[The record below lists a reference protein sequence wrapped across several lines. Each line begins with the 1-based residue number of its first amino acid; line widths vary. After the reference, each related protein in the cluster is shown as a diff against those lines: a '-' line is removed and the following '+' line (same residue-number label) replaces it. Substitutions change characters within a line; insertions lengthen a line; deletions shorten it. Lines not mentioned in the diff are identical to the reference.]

1 MHTRTKYYFLTLT
14 LLALITGQARAD
26 RVSDSVRVEHLM
38 DSAFHYRISDLN
50 RTIDF
55 LKIALEVAQEAGF
68 AHQRAVA
75 HNRLGLSYNLQGRYE
90 KAIYHL
96 DIARSYFRE
105 QEDEVGLA
113 MVTSNIALVYY
124 HLKEYERSKE
134 LNLEALRLREKH
146 DVKGGIAT
154 NLNNVANIYYFQEE
168 FDLAFDYYQRAYD
181 ILMSIESY
189 ADAAMAKKNMVGIL
203 VDRGETELAQAYF
216 EEARDLVIQTG
227 TLIYVTYIYMASA
240 RMELDLGNLDE
251 ALEQIDVAVDAARDN
266 GQLRELLD
274 ALNIKR
280 HILAAQSQYKEAL
293 DAYVEYKS
301 LSDSLFNLDK
311 LNAIAQIENASVLEQ
326 KDLELKRRAESSQL
340 QRQIN
345 AYIIAALV
353 FAIALLMTVFTTSRR
368 FARTNVVLEKQ
379 KEELQIKT
387 ERLEAVDR
395 DKNRLFGVISHDLRG
410 PIANLGGLLELL
422 SQEDLSQEE
431 FSELSK
437 KLHTHFGHLASSL
450 DNLLVWALIQ
460 MKGSQPQKVKFDVSD
475 ACDEVLELLQ
485 NVAKNKGITLQNTI
499 PLDTE
504 VYADLEQVKVVL
516 RNLISNAL
524 KFTPPDGVVTI
535 ASVKGFGDTLQV
547 SVSDTGVGIPK
558 DVQERLLKSGETIS
572 TFGTKGERGTG
583 LGLSL
588 CRDFVSANGGKFW
601 FESRIGQGSSFYF
614 TLPTI
619 GFAEASDEREKKAFT
634 RSSA

>member
-1 MHTRTKYYFLTLT
+1 MHTRSLYFFLILLFLNGIVLT
-14 LLALITGQARAD
+14 ARAD
-26 RVSDSVRVEHLM
+26 READSIRVAQLM

-55 LKIALEVAQEAGF
+55 LQIALKVSEESGFDEQE
-68 AHQRAVA
+68 AVA

-96 DIARSYFRE
+96 DIARTYFRA

-124 HLKEYERSKE
+124 HLKEFERSKD

-154 NLNNVANIYYFQEE
+154 NLNNVANIYYHQEE

-181 ILMSIESY
+181 ILISIESY

-216 EEARDLVIQTG
+216 EEARNLVIQTG
-227 TLIYVTYIYMASA
+227 TLIYITYIYMASA
-240 RMELDLGNLDE
+240 RMELELGNLDE
-251 ALEQIDVAVDAARDN
+251 AIEQIDVAVDAARDN

-280 HILAAQSQYKEAL
+280 EILAARGQYKEAL
-293 DAYVEYKS
+293 DAFVEYKS
-301 LSDSLFNLDK
+301 LSDSVFNLDK
-311 LNAIAQIENASVLEQ
+311 LNAIAQIENASILEQ
-326 KDLELKRRAESSQL
+326 KDLELQRRAESAQL

-345 AYIIAALV
+345 VYIIAALV
-353 FAIALLMTVFTTSRR
+353 FAIALLITVFVSSRR
-368 FARTNVVLEKQ
+368 FAKTNVLLEKQ

-387 ERLEAVDR
+387 DRLEAVDR

-422 SQEDLSQEE
+422 GQEDLSQEE

-437 KLHTHFGHLASSL
+437 KLHTHFGHLSSSL
-450 DNLLVWALIQ
+450 DNLLAWASIQ
-460 MKGSQPQKVKFDVSD
+460 MKGSQPQKMRFDVSE
-475 ACDEVLELLQ
+475 ACDEVVDLLHST
-485 NVAKNKGITLQNTI
+485 AKNKAITLQNTI
-499 PLDTE
+499 PANTE
-504 VYADLEQVKVVL
+504 VVADLEQVKVVL

-524 KFTPPDGVVTI
+524 KFTPPEGVVTV
-535 ASVKGFGDTLQV
+535 ASVKGFGNSLQV
-547 SVSDTGVGIPK
+547 SVSDNGVGMPK
-558 DVQERLLKSGETIS
+558 DVQEHLLKKGENIT

-588 CRDFVSANGGKFW
+588 CRDFVGANEGKFW
-601 FESRIGQGSSFYF
+601 FESRYGKGSTFYF
-614 TLPTI
+614 TLPT
-619 GFAEASDEREKKAFT
+619 EASEATDPTAAPSVAT
-634 RSSA
+634 STTA